1 MLGQSRVRK
10 LLKDQ
15 GAQRIEKKA
24 VQALIDEIVQFGT
37 TISTLAIQEA
47 KKAKRK
53 TLKAEDIDNALR
65 FCEQSKQKD
74 DKMDFH
80 PFFHHIWLL
89 DEESGLPLISKSYS
103 GLKFEDT
110 IFSGLLLG
118 IINLMR
124 EATGRE
130 LHHLVLGDL
139 TVHLRKID
147 TVYVAS
153 ICDTDAPETIDRLT
167 ALIGTNFIERY
178 RDELHDQIK
187 NIELFKEFETTLE
200 EAVASSGMEL
210 PTTVAIQATSPLE
223 AATLSRAAIE
233 DFVTG
238 AALKE
243 DLQTALKVLRE
254 HPVFKKTE
262 S

>member
-1 MLGQSRVRK
+1 MLGHTRVRK
-10 LLKDQ
+10 LLTDQ
-15 GAQRIEKKA
+15 GAQRIQKKA

-37 TISTLAIQEA
+37 TISSLAIQEA

-53 TLKAEDIDNALR
+53 TIKAEDIDCALR
-65 FCEQSKQKD
+65 FYEQGEQKND
-74 DKMDFH
+74 NTDFH

-89 DEESGLPLISKSYS
+89 DEESGLPLLSKSYS

-147 TVYVAS
+147 TIYVAS

-167 ALIGTNFIERY
+167 ALIGANFIERY
-178 RDELHDQIK
+178 RDELQDQVK

-238 AALKE
+238 AALKD
-243 DLQTALKVLRE
+243 DLQKALKVLRE
-254 HPVFKKTE
+254 HPVFKKTD

>member
-53 TLKAEDIDNALR
+53 TLKAEDIDCALR
-65 FCEQSKQKD
+65 FYEQGEQKD

-167 ALIGTNFIERY
+167 AIIGTNFIERY

-187 NIELFKEFETTLE
+187 NIELFKEFEITLE

>member
-10 LLKDQ
+10 LLTDQ
-15 GAQRIEKKA
+15 GAQRIQKSA
-24 VQALIDEIVQFGT
+24 IQALVDEIVKYGKA
-37 TISTLAIQEA
+37 ISALAVQ
-47 KKAKRK
+47 KAKTANRK
-53 TLKAEDIDNALR
+53 TIKGEDIDSAVLFYKR
-65 FCEQSKQKD
+65 GESKVE
-74 DKMDFH
+74 FH

-89 DEESGLPLISKSYS
+89 DEESGLPLLSKSYS
-103 GLKFEDT
+103 GLNFEDT

-118 IINLMR
+118 IVNLMR

-147 TVYVAS
+147 TVYIAS

-167 ALIGTNFIERY
+167 ALIATNFIERY
-178 RDELHDQIK
+178 RDELHERVKD
-187 NIELFKEFETTLE
+187 IEIFKEFETTLE
-200 EAVASSGMEL
+200 EAVVSSGMEL
-210 PTTVAIQATSPLE
+210 PTSIAIGATSPLE

-254 HPVFKKTE
+254 HPVFRKE
-262 S
+262 